1 MSLNSRS
8 LLFCSRFSSV
18 EIPHCI
24 LPILETYRQRCI
36 RHLEEKILRRSGRVE
51 TSVCRR
57 LSSRKRLV
65 MAVISFQSIF
75 LKFLILID
83 RQTRRRRERR
93 RGRRRESD
101 REKEKEK
108 EKRERERE
116 RPTELIETSSPFI
129 ALHRPSSPFIALHR
143 PSSKARQQQQRKRR
157 RRRKPWR
164 PLPHALALSPALSC
178 LFSTFLS
185 SAWA

>member
-108 EKRERERE
+108 RERERE

-129 ALHRPSSPFIALHR
+129 ALHRPSSK
-143 PSSKARQQQQRKRR
+143 SRQQQQRKRR

>member
-93 RGRRRESD
+93 RESD
-101 REKEKEK
+101 REKEK

-143 PSSKARQQQQRKRR
+143 KHVNNNNENDDGDENHGARSRTRSHS
-157 RRRKPWR
+157 
-164 PLPHALALSPALSC
+164 LPLSPACSPLSC
-178 LFSTFLS
+178 RRPGPKHCL
-185 SAWA
+185 AR

>member
-129 ALHRPSSPFIALHR
+129 ALHRNHVNNNNENDDGDENHG
-143 PSSKARQQQQRKRR
+143 ARSRTRSHS
-157 RRRKPWR
+157 
-164 PLPHALALSPALSC
+164 LPLSPACSPLSC
-178 LFSTFLS
+178 RRPGPKHCL
-185 SAWA
+185 AR